1 MADAAVT
8 SKDGGAESA
17 APAPPLD
24 DVMLAMDVVD
34 TLRHAEQL
42 VERELSSEERD
53 RQLKERLRQIY
64 ATQGIEVPGHVLD
77 DGVKALQ
84 ENRFVYDPPE
94 AVSGRWLAMLWIRRK
109 VWGTA
114 TLAGLAVL
122 LALGLGYL
130 FFVKMPAERQIAEQA
145 EELQVDLPQ
154 AFANELDRIRVLAK
168 TDEVIADAEALAD
181 EGNAAA
187 KAGDLEA
194 GRGKVAALQDLRE
207 RLDQEYEIRVVSRPD
222 LPSGVFRIPES
233 NPDARNYYLI
243 VEALDPRGKPASVLV
258 TSEEDGATRS
268 VEIWGL
274 RVDESTFERVRA
286 DKSDDGIIQNDRIG
300 SKRRGYLEPE
310 YAVPVEG
317 GAILEW

>member
-8 SKDGGAESA
+8 SKDGEAESA
-17 APAPPLD
+17 SPGAPLD
-24 DVMLAMDVVD
+24 NVMLAMDVVD

-64 ATQGIEVPGHVLD
+64 ATQGIKVPDHVLD

-84 ENRFVYDPPE
+84 ENRFVYDPPR
-94 AVSGRWLAMLWIRRK
+94 ADGWRWLAMLWIRRK

-114 TLAGLAVL
+114 TLLGLGLL

-145 EELQVDLPQ
+145 KELQVGLPQ
-154 AFANELDRIRVLAK
+154 AFAQELDRIRAGAK
-168 TDEVIADAEALAD
+168 TDLVIADAEAMVA

-194 GRGKVAALQDLRE
+194 GRDKLAALQDLRR
-207 RLDQEYEIRVVSRPD
+207 RLDQEYEVRVVSRPD
-222 LPSGVFRIPES
+222 LPGGVFRIPES

-243 VEALDPRGKPASVLV
+243 VEALDPRGDPVSVAV
-258 TSEEDGATRS
+258 TSEEDGTTRS
-268 VEIWGL
+268 VEVWGL
-274 RVDESTFERVRA
+274 RVNEATFERIRA

>member
-1 MADAAVT
+1 VPETAVKSEDDT
-8 SKDGGAESA
+8 GGP
-17 APAPPLD
+17 APSAPPLD

-64 ATQGIEVPGHVLD
+64 ATQGIEVPDHVLD
-77 DGVKALQ
+77 DGVKALK
-84 ENRFVYDPPE
+84 EERFVYHPPQ
-94 AVSGRWLAMLWIRRK
+94 AGGGRWLAMLWVRRK

-114 TLAGLAVL
+114 TLAGIALL

-130 FFVKMPAERQIAEQA
+130 FFIKMPAERQIAEQA
-145 EELQVDLPQ
+145 EELQVGLPQ
-154 AFANELDRIRVLAK
+154 AFEQELDRIRAIAK
-168 TDEVIADAEALAD
+168 ADAVIVDAEALAA

-194 GRGKVAALQDLRE
+194 GRAKVAALQDLRE

-233 NPDARNYYLI
+233 NPGARNYYLI
-243 VEALDPRGKPASVLV
+243 VEALDPRGEPVSISVM
-258 TSEEDGATRS
+258 SEEDGTTRS
-268 VEIWGL
+268 VKVWGL
-274 RVDESTFERVRA
+274 RVEETTFARVRA